1 MKSFLGC
8 GQTPCCITNA
18 ETFCSVRRFLPG
30 FQSAISNRES
40 AIPSI
45 CGRITPWTPLPRC
58 HSESFAVILSEA
70 NPPRRVAL
78 DFSADKQQGEML
90 RGVYPADDEVGIG
103 PRQAW
108 EVAMRFRKTLTLLIL
123 AMGWV
128 FAPPAWAQ
136 QKPFTRDQV
145 QGLLRDGRILLE

>member
-18 ETFCSVRRFLPG
+18 ETFCSVPRFLPG

-45 CGRITPWTPLPRC
+45 CGRITPWTHLPRC

-78 DFSADKQQGEML
+78 DFSADKQQGSSACCHSESFA
-90 RGVYPADDEVGIG
+90 VI
-103 PRQAW
+103 
-108 EVAMRFRKTLTLLIL
+108 LI
-123 AMGWV
+123 
-128 FAPPAWAQ
+128 PPC
-136 QKPFTRDQV
+136 
-145 QGLLRDGRILLE
+145 GRRISLCP